1 MAAGCRANAA
11 IVSRHDAEQGPASR
25 AFLPNGPGGLPEY
38 PELRDAQPGRGTH
51 AADQVCSSAP
61 VDSYRKAESCRG
73 RPRRRSGEGWR
84 RELEEID
91 RAAPWLIRM
100 TSLLQIERILDTKSR
115 QLPYQDLWGRPHP
128 RSTHPLAVIRVV
140 SGYADLDDRP
150 GDRSQA
156 SLSNAVRSHA

>member
-38 PELRDAQPGRGTH
+38 PELRDAQPGRGAH

-61 VDSYRKAESCRG
+61 VDSYRKAEGCRG

-84 RELEEID
+84 GELEEIES
-91 RAAPWLIRM
+91 AAPWLVGMTTCSRLREFLIR
-100 TSLLQIERILDTKSR
+100 LSR
-115 QLPYQDLWGRPHP
+115 QLPYQDLWG
-128 RSTHPLAVIRVV
+128 
-140 SGYADLDDRP
+140 G
-150 GDRSQA
+150 
-156 SLSNAVRSHA
+156 